1 MPLKTYQDELPSIN
15 LTPMI
20 DIVFN
25 LIIFFVVG
33 TRFVGAESKL
43 PVQVPEVSE
52 AGKLAPVLE
61 KHVLNVY
68 RDGQISLNDKFLTTG
83 QLRQELEAA
92 RTRCPGL
99 SVIVRGDGEGS
110 VVETHATPIDETRC
124 AVVEATLATSDR
136 PQFGHVLRFARWA
149 RPWRGVA

>member
-15 LTPMI
+15 LTPML

-33 TRFVGAESKL
+33 TRFIGAESKL
-43 PVQVPEVSE
+43 PVQVPEVAD
-52 AGKLAPVLE
+52 AGKLSPAEE
-61 KHVLNVY
+61 KHVVNVY
-68 RDGQISLNDKFLTTG
+68 RDGQVSLNDKFLTTV

-99 SVIVRGDGEGS
+99 SVIVRGDGEGTFQNVAGVLNACRQAGISDMGIS
-110 VVETHATPIDETRC
+110 VRLPAK
-124 AVVEATLATSDR
+124 
-136 PQFGHVLRFARWA
+136 G
-149 RPWRGVA
+149 G

>member
-43 PVQVPEVSE
+43 PIQVPEVSE
-52 AGKLAPVLE
+52 AGKLSPVLE
-61 KHVLNVY
+61 KHVVNVY
-68 RDGQISLNDKFLTTG
+68 RDGRISLNDKFLTAV

-99 SVIVRGDGEGS
+99 SVIVRGDGEGAFQNVAS
-110 VVETHATPIDETRC
+110 VLNACRQAGISNMGISVRLPAK
-124 AVVEATLATSDR
+124 
-136 PQFGHVLRFARWA
+136 G
-149 RPWRGVA
+149 G

>member
-52 AGKLAPVLE
+52 AGKLAPALE
-61 KHVLNVY
+61 KHVVNVY
-68 RDGQISLNDKFLTTG
+68 RDGQISLNDKFLTTV

-92 RTRCPGL
+92 RTRSAGM
-99 SVIVRGDGEGS
+99 SVIVRGDGEGNFQNVAAVLNACRQAGIADMGIS
-110 VVETHATPIDETRC
+110 VRLPAK
-124 AVVEATLATSDR
+124 
-136 PQFGHVLRFARWA
+136 G
-149 RPWRGVA
+149 G

>member
-99 SVIVRGDGEGS
+99 SVIVRGDGEGTFQNVAAVLNACRQAGIADMGIS
-110 VVETHATPIDETRC
+110 VRLPAK
-124 AVVEATLATSDR
+124 
-136 PQFGHVLRFARWA
+136 G
-149 RPWRGVA
+149 G

>member
-1 MPLKTYQDELPSIN
+1 MPLKTNQDELPSIN
-15 LTPMI
+15 LTPML

-43 PVQVPEVSE
+43 PVQVPAVSE
-52 AGKLAPVLE
+52 AGKLAPAVE
-61 KHVLNVY
+61 KYVVNVY
-68 RDGQISLNDKFLTTG
+68 RDGKVSLNDRFLTTG
-83 QLRQELEAA
+83 QLCQELTAV

-110 VVETHATPIDETRC
+110 FQNVA
-124 AVVEATLATSDR
+124 S
-136 PQFGHVLRFARWA
+136 VLNACRQA
-149 RPWRGVA
+149 GVADMGISVRLPGKGG

>member
-15 LTPMI
+15 LTPML

-33 TRFVGAESKL
+33 TRFIGAESKL
-43 PVQVPEVSE
+43 PVQVPEVAD
-52 AGKLAPVLE
+52 AGKLSPAEE
-61 KHVLNVY
+61 KHVVNVY
-68 RDGQISLNDKFLTTG
+68 RDGQVSLNDKFLTSV

-99 SVIVRGDGEGS
+99 SVIVRGDGAGTFQN
-110 VVETHATPIDETRC
+110 VA
-124 AVVEATLATSDR
+124 AVLNACRQA
-136 PQFGHVLRFARWA
+136 
-149 RPWRGVA
+149 GVADMGISVRLPAKGG

>member
-15 LTPMI
+15 LTPML

-33 TRFVGAESKL
+33 TRFIGAESKL
-43 PVQVPEVSE
+43 PVQVPEVAD
-52 AGKLAPVLE
+52 AGKLSPAEE
-61 KHVLNVY
+61 KHVVNVY
-68 RDGQISLNDKFLTTG
+68 RDGQVSLNDKFLTTI

-99 SVIVRGDGEGS
+99 SVIVRGDGEGTFQN
-110 VVETHATPIDETRC
+110 VA
-124 AVVEATLATSDR
+124 AVLNACRQA
-136 PQFGHVLRFARWA
+136 
-149 RPWRGVA
+149 GVADMGISVRLPAKGG

>member
-43 PVQVPEVSE
+43 PIQVPEVSE
-52 AGKLAPVLE
+52 AGKLAPAPE
-61 KHVLNVY
+61 KHVVNVY
-68 RDGQISLNDKFLTTG
+68 RDGQVSLNDKFLTTV

-92 RTRCPGL
+92 RTQCPGL
-99 SVIVRGDGEGS
+99 SVIVRGDGEGALKNVAAVLNACRQAGIADMGIS
-110 VVETHATPIDETRC
+110 VRLPTK
-124 AVVEATLATSDR
+124 
-136 PQFGHVLRFARWA
+136 G
-149 RPWRGVA
+149 G

>member
-1 MPLKTYQDELPSIN
+1 MPLKTFQDDLPSIN

-52 AGKLAPVLE
+52 AGKLVPALE
-61 KHVLNVY
+61 KHVVNVY
-68 RDGQISLNDKFLTTG
+68 RDGQVSLNDKFLTTG

-110 VVETHATPIDETRC
+110 FQNVA
-124 AVVEATLATSDR
+124 S
-136 PQFGHVLRFARWA
+136 VLNACRQAGIADMGISVRLPA
-149 RPWRGVA
+149 KGG

>member
-68 RDGQISLNDKFLTTG
+68 RDGQISLNDKFVTTG

-99 SVIVRGDGEGS
+99 SVIVRGDGEGTFQNVAAVLNACRQAGIADMGIS
-110 VVETHATPIDETRC
+110 VRLPAK
-124 AVVEATLATSDR
+124 
-136 PQFGHVLRFARWA
+136 G
-149 RPWRGVA
+149 G